1 MTLNLPLILGLEAEV
16 TDAFGEVVNAK
27 ADVKVLQA
35 AATNWTDVVQ
45 NIQDIAD
52 AQTKL
57 QYA

>member
-16 TDAFGEVVNAK
+16 TDAFGEVVKAK